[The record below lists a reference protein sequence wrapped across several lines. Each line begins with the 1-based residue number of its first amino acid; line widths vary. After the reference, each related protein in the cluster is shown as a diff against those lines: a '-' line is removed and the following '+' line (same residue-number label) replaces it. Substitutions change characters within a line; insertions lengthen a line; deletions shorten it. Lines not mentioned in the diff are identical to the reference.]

1 MAYQKDISAVLGIS
15 VSTVSKAL
23 NGYPDIS
30 EETREKVLRTAEE
43 LDYKY
48 GKRGDARTILRKSGA
63 IGILAPG
70 SADLVK
76 SPYYR
81 EMLCGMTGEAAE
93 CRRDLVIMG
102 EDLAEQQMSWIGRVT
117 ARKIDGICLLSSR
130 EDLYKG
136 RFAELLESS
145 IPLIGIENEVTGH
158 TSICRDF
165 RKNAA
170 LIMSY
175 LRERGHRIVVFPG
188 DQSIEFAKYASILR
202 EEAQKLEMNC
212 LGAELSMLSAEN
224 VMNLCEE
231 SGATCVIFTSHP
243 EAVARIRKWEKDGLR
258 IPEDISAVVLQTGQ
272 EEPGIEDGRITGVSN
287 APSELGREAVRR
299 LVHILEHP
307 EADVGERVCLG
318 GRITIG
324 ETVND
329 LSGRMI
335 AGE

>member
-1 MAYQKDISAVLGIS
+1 MAYQKDISAVLGLS

-23 NGYPDIS
+23 KGYPDIS
-30 EETREKVLRTAEE
+30 EETKRKVLKTAEE

-48 GKRGDARTILRKSGA
+48 REGAKGPRTMSGT

-81 EMLCGMTGEAAE
+81 EMLCGMAGEAAE

-102 EDLAEQQMSWIGRVT
+102 EDCAEQQMSWVGRVA
-117 ARKIDGICLLSSR
+117 ARRVDGVCLLASR

-145 IPLIGIENEVTGH
+145 IPLISVENEVTGH

-170 LIMSY
+170 AILIY
-175 LRERGHRIVVFPG
+175 LRKKGHRIIAFPG
-188 DQSIEFAKYASILR
+188 DQSIEYRKYSAILR
-202 EEAQKLEMNC
+202 EETRKQEFVC
-212 LGAELSMLSAEN
+212 VETDLSALSAEN
-224 VMNLCEE
+224 VLSLSAEA
-231 SGATCVIFTSHP
+231 GVTCVVFASRR
-243 EAVARIRKWEKDGLR
+243 EAVCRIREWEKSGLA
-258 IPEDISAVVLQTGQ
+258 IPEDMSAVVLQTDR
-272 EEPGIEDGRITGVSN
+272 EEWGSEEGWITCLSN

-299 LVHILEHP
+299 LVKILDHP
-307 EADVGERVCLG
+307 ETDIGERVSLEG
-318 GRITIG
+318 SIEAGK
-324 ETVND
+324 TVND
-329 LSGRMI
+329 LNGKVNT
-335 AGE
+335 GE